1 MLVRSNAHMLVT
13 KIWNAFR
20 FIHEH
25 VSVAAHQQ
33 PTTPLGITNEWLL
46 DSATKTYIRYNTY
59 LQQNEFSLALDTVE
73 KFFWNNFCDNYL
85 ELIKDQL
92 FKPENYTEFE
102 LTATRWTLYHTG
114 LRILQMY
121 APFLPFITENLY
133 GIIYQ
138 KPVGIPSLHQT
149 KFAAIQTS
157 YEFSESAAT
166 MNLIIELITQVRQTQ
181 TEKQLSLKVPIE
193 NLTISMNNEHVL
205 HTIEAH
211 TQLIKGI
218 THAQKMD
225 FYHSKRPNA
234 ATPRWRTF
242 ECTCSSGYGMIS
254 IKNNQRKIKIDT
266 NKLKKDAQFILD
278 QLGYSDFDLGILIT
292 TNKKIQEYNKQYR
305 DKNKPTDV
313 LSFPCH
319 PHLKAGQKIKVTTQ
333 EDKNL
338 GDLIFAP
345 EYIINDLPQWE
356 TTFEKHLQRLLV
368 HGICHLLGY
377 DHIEDADY
385 KIMHKKE
392 MTLLKNLRPAYLD
405 RAPERSDKRNFS
417 FHLAKAWYALIK
429 K

>member
-1 MLVRSNAHMLVT
+1 
-13 KIWNAFR
+13 
-20 FIHEH
+20 
-25 VSVAAHQQ
+25 
-33 PTTPLGITNEWLL
+33 
-46 DSATKTYIRYNTY
+46 
-59 LQQNEFSLALDTVE
+59 
-73 KFFWNNFCDNYL
+73 
-85 ELIKDQL
+85 
-92 FKPENYTEFE
+92 
-102 LTATRWTLYHTG
+102 
-114 LRILQMY
+114 
-121 APFLPFITENLY
+121 
-133 GIIYQ
+133 
-138 KPVGIPSLHQT
+138 
-149 KFAAIQTS
+149 
-157 YEFSESAAT
+157 
-166 MNLIIELITQVRQTQ
+166 
-181 TEKQLSLKVPIE
+181 
-193 NLTISMNNEHVL
+193 
-205 HTIEAH
+205 
-211 TQLIKGI
+211 
-218 THAQKMD
+218 
-225 FYHSKRPNA
+225 
-234 ATPRWRTF
+234 
-242 ECTCSSGYGMIS
+242 MIS

-392 MTLLKNLRPAYLD
+392 MTLLKKLEARL
-405 RAPERSDKRNFS
+405 S
-417 FHLAKAWYALIK
+417 
-429 K
+429 